1 MTRYNIIL
9 LLVAM
14 IGSGLL
20 GGAANYLLLHK
31 DDPEYAKRS
40 RSLVLGLVA
49 SLLAPLFLKTISS
62 DMLDKI
68 STIHYGSGMPLDFF
82 VFTSFCLLVAIFSR
96 TFAETVAKRLA
107 AEVEKAKRESQDA
120 QTRAILAEEK
130 AREVEPVLRHE
141 VELRTEPL
149 PESARASIPPSL
161 QDLPV
166 DHIDR
171 ELLRALLDGQYS
183 YRTVGS
189 LAEEVEMEESDA
201 VKRLERMRQQA
212 LAGKK
217 ITAAR
222 NLWFLTDKGCKW
234 LEAHTQGEE
243 AARGQNVME

>member
-1 MTRYNIIL
+1 MTRYNIL

-31 DDPEYAKRS
+31 DDPAYAKRS
-40 RSLVLGLVA
+40 RSFVLGLVA

-62 DMLDKI
+62 GMLDRI
-68 STIHYGSGMPLDFF
+68 STIRYGSGVPFDFF
-82 VFTSFCLLVAIFSR
+82 VFASFCLLVAIFSR

-120 QTRAILAEEK
+120 QTRAVMAEER
-130 AREVEPVLRHE
+130 ASQTEPVLRQE
-141 VELRTEPL
+141 MEARTEPL
-149 PESARASIPPSL
+149 PESARTSIPPSL

-166 DHIDR
+166 DHTDR
-171 ELLRALLDGQYS
+171 ELLQALLSGRYS

-189 LAEEVEMEESDA
+189 LAEEFQMEEPDA
-201 VKRLERMRQQA
+201 VKRLERMREHA

-217 ITAAR
+217 ATPTR
-222 NLWFLTDKGCKW
+222 NLWFLTDKGCHW
-234 LEAHTQGEE
+234 L
-243 AARGQNVME
+243 AAQAGSEGGHHRHNVI